1 MISHLLNEQNIN
13 IVDDISS
20 WKEAIYLV
28 CKPLIE
34 SHDIQPEYV
43 GAIIKSTQE
52 LGPYYV
58 LAPMIAMPHARPE
71 NGVNNNALSLLVVRN
86 GVEFHSE
93 DNDPVKII
101 LLLAAKDSNQH
112 IELITSIS
120 KFFCSE
126 GDILDVS
133 KATDVEQITEI
144 LKNIED

>member
-1 MISHLLNEQNIN
+1 MLSNLLTEQCISIIDDVIN
-13 IVDDISS
+13 WENSIH
-20 WKEAIYLV
+20 LV

-34 SHDIQPEYV
+34 SGDIRPEYID
-43 GAIIKSTQE
+43 AIINSTLE

-71 NGVNNNALSLLVVRN
+71 QGVVNNSLSLLVVRN
-86 GVEFHSE
+86 GVKFYSE

-120 KFFCSE
+120 EFFCSE
-126 GDILDVS
+126 GDVLDVT
-133 KATDVEQITEI
+133 KAINKQQVIEI
-144 LKNIED
+144 IKKF

>member
-1 MISHLLNEQNIN
+1 MLSNLLTEQRIA
-13 IVDDISS
+13 IVDNVSD
-20 WKEAIYLV
+20 WEAAIDLV

-34 SHDIQPEYV
+34 SGDILNEYV
-43 GAIIKSTQE
+43 DAIKQSTIE

-71 NGVNNNALSLLVVRN
+71 QGVVNNALSLLIVRN

-93 DNDPVKII
+93 DNDPVKVL

-120 KFFCSE
+120 EFFCSE
-126 GDILDVS
+126 EDVLDVT
-133 KATDVEQITEI
+133 KALEKQDIIEI
-144 LKNIED
+144 LKKF